1 MTLHTTQRR
10 PQLHHLPATPE
21 TVHWGYF
28 DGTLTSRLT
37 IHSGD
42 IVELETLTHRAGDA
56 PDLLMDDGVR
66 RVYQEVGDRGPGPHI
81 MTGPIAVESAEPGD
95 TLEVRVLGMRPRLL
109 YGSNMASRAGLL
121 YEHLGKRQRATVFE
135 FGADMALARARFA
148 FEVPAGTSGPGSI
161 IEPGAARRVPAL
173 EGVAVP
179 LRPHLGTGG
188 LAPDEPGRFSSVP
201 PARWGGNIDN
211 WRFGAGTAMYYPVLV
226 PGALYSAG
234 DPHMAQG
241 DGEISGTAI
250 EASLNVTLQ
259 FVLHKNF
266 PSRTQLL
273 VTPTHWM
280 VHAYHEDLNQ
290 AMYQAALEMLDFLT
304 THHGLSAEDAY
315 ALMSVAADF
324 TVTQVVDQRQGVH
337 AALAKSVF
345 VGR

>member
-1 MTLHTTQRR
+1 MARHTTQRQ
-10 PQLHHLPATPE
+10 PQLHHLPATPA

-28 DGTLTSRLT
+28 DGTLMPKLT
-37 IHSGD
+37 ICSGD
-42 IVELETLTHRAGDA
+42 IVEVETLTHRAGDA

-66 RVYQEVGDRGPGPHI
+66 RVYHEVGERGPGPHI
-81 MTGPIAVESAEPGD
+81 MTGPIAVEDAEPGD

-135 FGADMALARARFA
+135 FGADLALARARFA
-148 FEVPAGTSGPGSI
+148 FEVPAGASGPGTI

-173 EGVAVP
+173 QGVAVP

-188 LAPDEPGRFSSVP
+188 VAPDEPGRFSSVP

-259 FVLHKNF
+259 FVLHKDF
-266 PSRTQLL
+266 PLRTQLL

-280 VHAYHEDLNQ
+280 VHAYHEDLNK
-290 AMYQAALEMLDFLT
+290 AMHQAALEMLDFLT
-304 THHGLSAEDAY
+304 TYQGLSAEDAY

>member
-1 MTLHTTQRR
+1 MALHTTQRR
-10 PQLHHLPATPE
+10 PQLHHLSATPE

-28 DGTLTSRLT
+28 DGTLTPR
-37 IHSGD
+37 IAIRSGD

-81 MTGPIAVESAEPGD
+81 MTGPIAVEGAEPGD

-135 FGADMALARARFA
+135 FGADLALARARFA
-148 FEVPAGTSGPGSI
+148 FEVPAGASGPGTI

-188 LAPDEPGRFSSVP
+188 VAPDEPGRFSSVP

-211 WRFGAGTAMYYPVLV
+211 WRFGVGTAMYYPVLV

-250 EASLNVTLQ
+250 EASLDVTLQ
-259 FVLHKNF
+259 FVLYKDF
-266 PSRTQLL
+266 PLRTQLL
-273 VTPTHWM
+273 VTSTHWM

-290 AMYQAALEMLDFLT
+290 AVSQAAMEMLDFLT
-304 THHGLSAEDAY
+304 THKGLSAEDAY

>member
-1 MTLHTTQRR
+1 MPPSTTQQR
-10 PQLHHLPATPE
+10 PRLHHLPATPE

-28 DGTLTSRLT
+28 DGSLAPRLS
-37 IHSGD
+37 IRSGD

-66 RVYQEVGDRGPGPHI
+66 CVYQEVGDRGPGPHI
-81 MTGPIAVESAEPGD
+81 MTGPIAVEGAEPGD
-95 TLEVRVLGMRPRLL
+95 TLEVRVLGMQPRLP
-109 YGSNMASRAGLL
+109 YGSNVSTPAGLL
-121 YEHLGKRQRATVFE
+121 YEHLGKRRRATIFE
-135 FGADMALARARFA
+135 FGADLALARARFA
-148 FEVPAGTSGPGSI
+148 FEIPPMTSGPGTI

-188 LAPDEPGRFSSVP
+188 VGPDEPGRFSSIP

-211 WRFGAGTAMYYPVLV
+211 WRFGVGTAMCYPVLV
-226 PGALYSAG
+226 PGGMYSAG

-250 EASLNVTLQ
+250 EASLNVMLQ
-259 FVLHKNF
+259 FVLRKDF
-266 PSRTQLL
+266 PLRTQML

-280 VHAYHEDLNQ
+280 VHAYHEDLNK

-304 THHGLSAEDAY
+304 THQGLSAEDAY

-337 AALAKSVF
+337 AALPKGVF
-345 VGR
+345 VAK

>member
-1 MTLHTTQRR
+1 MALQTTQRR

-28 DGTLTSRLT
+28 DGTLTPRLT
-37 IHSGD
+37 ICSGD

-66 RVYQEVGDRGPGPHI
+66 LVYQEVGDRGPGPHI
-81 MTGPIAVESAEPGD
+81 MTGPIAVEDAEPGD
-95 TLEVRVLGMRPRLL
+95 TLEVRVLGMHPRLL

-135 FGADMALARARFA
+135 FGADLALARARFA
-148 FEVPAGTSGPGSI
+148 FEVPAEPSGPGTI
-161 IEPGAARRVPAL
+161 IEPGTARRVPAL

-188 LAPDEPGRFSSVP
+188 VAPDEPGRFSSVP

-211 WRFGAGTAMYYPVLV
+211 WRFGVGTAMYYPVLV
-226 PGALYSAG
+226 PRALYSAG

-259 FVLHKNF
+259 FVLHKDF
-266 PSRTQLL
+266 PLRTQLL

-280 VHAYHEDLNQ
+280 VHAYHEDLNK

-337 AALAKSVF
+337 AALARSVF

>member
-1 MTLHTTQRR
+1 MARDTTPQR

-28 DGTLTSRLT
+28 DGTLTPKLT
-37 IHSGD
+37 IRSGD

-66 RVYQEVGDRGPGPHI
+66 RVYQEVRDRGPGPHI
-81 MTGPIAVESAEPGD
+81 MTGPIAVQGAEPGD
-95 TLEVRVLGMRPRLL
+95 TLEVRVLGLHPRLL

-135 FGADMALARARFA
+135 FGTNLTLACAKFA
-148 FEVPAGTSGPGSI
+148 FEVPAVASGPGSI
-161 IEPGAARRVPAL
+161 IEPGTARRVPAL
-173 EGVAVP
+173 QGVAVP

-188 LAPDEPGRFSSVP
+188 VAPDMPGRFSSVP
-201 PARWGGNIDN
+201 PGRWGGNIDN

-226 PGALYSAG
+226 SGALYSAG

-250 EASLNVTLQ
+250 EASLHVTLQ
-259 FVLHKNF
+259 FVLHKDF
-266 PSRTQLL
+266 PLRTQLL

-290 AMYQAALEMLDFLT
+290 AMHQAALEMLDFLT
-304 THHGLSAEDAY
+304 THQGLSAEDAY

-324 TVTQVVDQRQGVH
+324 MVTQVVDQRRGVH

-345 VGR
+345 VGK

>member
-1 MTLHTTQRR
+1 MAQHTTPQRS
-10 PQLHHLPATPE
+10 QLHHLPATPE

-28 DGTLTSRLT
+28 DGTLKPVLS
-37 IHSGD
+37 ICSGD

-66 RVYQEVGDRGPGPHI
+66 CVYQEVSDRGPGPHI
-81 MTGPIAVESAEPGD
+81 MTGPIAVEGAAAGD
-95 TLEVRVLGMRPRLL
+95 TLEVRVLGLRPRLL

-121 YEHLGKRQRATVFE
+121 YEHLGKRQRATIFE
-135 FGADMALARARFA
+135 FAANLAVARARFA
-148 FEVPAGTSGPGSI
+148 FEVPAGASGPGTI
-161 IEPGAARRVPAL
+161 IEPAAAQRVPAL
-173 EGVAVP
+173 PGVAVP

-188 LAPDEPGRFSSVP
+188 VAPDEPGRFSSVP

-211 WRFGAGTAMYYPVLV
+211 WRFGVGTAMYYPVLV
-226 PGALYSAG
+226 SGALYSAG

-250 EASLNVTLQ
+250 EASLHVTLQ
-259 FVLHKNF
+259 FILHKDF
-266 PSRTQLL
+266 SLRTQLL
-273 VTPTHWM
+273 ITPTHWI

-290 AMYQAALEMLDFLT
+290 AMHQAALEMLGFLT
-304 THHGLSAEDAY
+304 THQGLSAEDAY

-324 TVTQVVDQRQGVH
+324 TVTQVVDQRRGVH

-345 VGR
+345 VG

>member
-1 MTLHTTQRR
+1 MARHSTPQR

-28 DGTLTSRLT
+28 DGALKPVLT
-37 IHSGD
+37 IGSGD

-66 RVYQEVGDRGPGPHI
+66 RVYQDVGDRGPGPHI
-81 MTGPIAVESAEPGD
+81 MTGPIAVQGAAPGD
-95 TLEVRVLGMRPRLL
+95 TLEVRVLGLHSRLL

-135 FGADMALARARFA
+135 FGPNLALARAKFA
-148 FEVPAGTSGPGSI
+148 FEVPAMASGPGTI

-188 LAPDEPGRFSSVP
+188 VAPDEPGRFSSVP

-226 PGALYSAG
+226 AGALYSAG

-259 FVLHKNF
+259 FVLHKDF
-266 PSRTQLL
+266 PLHTQLL

-290 AMYQAALEMLDFLT
+290 AMHQAALEMLDFLT
-304 THHGLSAEDAY
+304 THHGLSGEDAY

-324 TVTQVVDQRQGVH
+324 TVTQVVDRRRGVH

-345 VGR
+345 VAK

>member
-1 MTLHTTQRR
+1 MTQHTILQQS
-10 PQLHHLPATPE
+10 QLHHLPATPE

-28 DGTLTSRLT
+28 DGALMPVLT

-56 PDLLMDDGVR
+56 PDLLMDDGVW
-66 RVYQEVGDRGPGPHI
+66 RVYEEVGDRGPGPHI
-81 MTGPIAVESAEPGD
+81 LTGPIAVQGAEPGD
-95 TLEVRVLGMRPRLL
+95 TLEVRVLGLRPRLL
-109 YGSNMASRAGLL
+109 YGSNLASRAGLL
-121 YEHLGKRQRATVFE
+121 YEHLGKRQRVTLFE
-135 FGADMALARARFA
+135 FGADLVLARAMCA
-148 FEVPAGTSGPGSI
+148 FEVPGMASGPGTI

-173 EGVAVP
+173 QGVAVP

-188 LAPDEPGRFSSVP
+188 VAPDEPGRFSSVP

-211 WRFGAGTAMYYPVLV
+211 WRFGVGTTMYYPVLV
-226 PGALYSAG
+226 PRALYSAG

-259 FVLHKNF
+259 FILHKDF
-266 PSRTQLL
+266 PLHTQLL
-273 VTPTHWM
+273 VTPTHWI

-290 AMYQAALEMLDFLT
+290 AMHQAALDMLDFLT
-304 THHGLSAEDAY
+304 MHQRLSADDAY

-324 TVTQVVDQRQGVH
+324 TVTQVVDQRRGVH

-345 VGR
+345 VVK

>member
-1 MTLHTTQRR
+1 MALHTTQRR

-28 DGTLTSRLT
+28 DGTLTPKLT
-37 IHSGD
+37 ICSGD
-42 IVELETLTHRAGDA
+42 IVEVETLTHRAGDA

-81 MTGPIAVESAEPGD
+81 MTGPIAVEGAAPGD

-135 FGADMALARARFA
+135 FGTDLALARARFA
-148 FEVPAGTSGPGSI
+148 FEVPAGVSGPGSI

-188 LAPDEPGRFSSVP
+188 VAPDEPGRFSSVP

-211 WRFGAGTAMYYPVLV
+211 WRFGVGTAMYYPVLV

-250 EASLNVTLQ
+250 EASLNVMLQ
-259 FVLHKNF
+259 FVLHKDF
-266 PSRTQLL
+266 PLRTQLL

-280 VHAYHEDLNQ
+280 VHAYHEDLNK

-304 THHGLSAEDAY
+304 THQGLSAEDAY